1 MECDQIICTK
11 PMNIYIYIYIC
22 VYITNVK
29 THTHI
34 HTYSH
39 TQICLYVHYIYI
51 YSCICD
57 IMFLCVCVSLSLSPC
72 LSIQLN
78 IYYGH
83 IYYAHCMLLLMATS
97 AVRLWFVKRSHLRLS
112 PCHTALLE
120 GFLQRLAPGVQDHI
134 RRVVLG

>member
-1 MECDQIICTK
+1 MGGMRSNNMHQAHE
-11 PMNIYIYIYIC
+11 YIYIC
-22 VYITNVK
+22 VYITNVE
-29 THTHI
+29 THTHL

-51 YSCICD
+51 VVYVILC
-57 IMFLCVCVSLSLSPC
+57 FCVCVSLSLSPC